1 MGISADPW
9 DQQLAFDEVNRLGL
23 PLLSDPE
30 QSVASQFG
38 VKRMGPLPNK
48 RRTFVVATD
57 RRVLAVITSESNMR
71 KHADGALKTLQELR

>member
-1 MGISADPW
+1 
-9 DQQLAFDEVNRLGL
+9 
-23 PLLSDPE
+23 
-30 QSVASQFG
+30 
-38 VKRMGPLPNK
+38 MGPLPNK